1 MLIYN
6 IMAIVLPVILQ
17 NPFLITTLT
26 TGITAISY
34 GINKYI
40 LSDNS
45 YNSDNSDNSD
55 NIFKETTD
63 IQTGEDFVN
72 IINDCIPVPPN
83 ISEYLL
89 KKESYLMDK
98 YCKNC
103 NIELKIKTRYKD
115 FEHFKKCR
123 NNRNKRKRQKL
134 NRTNK

>member
-1 MLIYN
+1 
-6 IMAIVLPVILQ
+6 MAIVLPVILQ
-17 NPFLITTLT
+17 NPYLITTLT
-26 TGITAISY
+26 SSITAISY

-45 YNSDNSDNSD
+45 D
-55 NIFKETTD
+55 NIFKETSQFETD
-63 IQTGEDFVN
+63 EDFVN
-72 IINDCIPVPPN
+72 IINACIPVPPN

-89 KKESYLMDK
+89 KKESYL
-98 YCKNC
+98 KNKSC

-115 FEHFKKCR
+115 FDHFKKCR

>member
-1 MLIYN
+1 
-6 IMAIVLPVILQ
+6 MAIVLPVILQ

-40 LSDNS
+40 LSENCV
-45 YNSDNSDNSD
+45 NSD
-55 NIFKETTD
+55 NILKKTTD
-63 IQTGEDFVN
+63 FQTDEDFVN
-72 IINDCIPVPPN
+72 IINGRIPVPPK
-83 ISEYLL
+83 IPEHLL
-89 KKESYLMDK
+89 KNEAYLK
-98 YCKNC
+98 KKSC